1 MANVIGTAVVPS
13 AVVDALSPARV
24 GREFDALFESLF
36 DGGAELKLVGGAK
49 KRPRAFLAKYR
60 PRYRVS
66 LFDTTF
72 YLTGL
77 KDNPA
82 IRFFVAYV
90 VKRDAKARRFV
101 IRPRIFYKD
110 VSLVW
115 RCASHLVETA
125 DETWIGKGDTMSEWR
140 DGEEYVTSAEST
152 TDLPIELQSAL
163 DQLSRL
169 SKKIPKDDDA
179 LGLVLQ
185 ECNYDRILPFPEF
198 TAPRRKAASD
208 KRNLIHGGKSIARF
222 TRKNDPSSLKIAKGF
237 EPDFKHGLIETSLI
251 RSNLYGGDVKKHR
264 VLSTNRKVQ
273 YLFMQA
279 PRHVWIIPPQALT
292 SELSSFGLRTVDVVI
307 DENLCVPGFEYHFM
321 DDTQDPPA
329 LHTQIPEGFAGAAS
343 TEDPSRADA
352 SKWLDRLPVVQEF
365 RRVVR

>member
-1 MANVIGTAVVPS
+1 MAHLIGTAVVPS
-13 AVVDALSPARV
+13 AVVDAMSPAAVARA
-24 GREFDALFESLF
+24 FDALLN
-36 DGGAELKLVGGAK
+36 DGAELKLVGGAK
-49 KRPRAFLAKYR
+49 KRRRAFLKAYR
-60 PRYRVS
+60 PRHRVT

-82 IRFFVAYV
+82 IRFFVVYV
-90 VKRDAKARRFV
+90 VQRDARSKSFV

-115 RCASHLVETA
+115 RCASHIVETA
-125 DETWIGKGDTMSEWR
+125 DETWIGKGDTMCEWR

-169 SKKIPKDDDA
+169 SKRIPKDDVA

-185 ECNYDRILPFPEF
+185 ECNYDRILPYPEF
-198 TAPRRKAASD
+198 TTPRRKAV
-208 KRNLIHGGKSIARF
+208 RNSRNMINGGKSIARF
-222 TRKNDPSSLKIAKGF
+222 TRTSDPASLKITKGF
-237 EPDFKHGLIETSLI
+237 EPDFKHGLIETSSI
-251 RSNLYGGDVKKHR
+251 RSNLYGGEVKKHR
-264 VLSTNRKVQ
+264 ILSTNRKVQ
-273 YLFMQA
+273 YLFMHA

-292 SELSSFGLRTVDVVI
+292 TELSSFGLRTVDVLI

-321 DDTQDPPA
+321 DDTQHPPA
-329 LHTQIPEGFAGAAS
+329 LHTQIPHGFAGAAS
-343 TEDPSRADA
+343 AEDPSRADA
-352 SKWLDRLPVVQEF
+352 AKWLDRLPVVKEF
-365 RRVVR
+365 RRVIR

>member
-1 MANVIGTAVVPS
+1 MAILIGTAIVPS
-13 AVVDALSPARV
+13 AVADEMSPARV
-24 GREFDALFESLF
+24 AREFDALLNN
-36 DGGAELKLVGGAK
+36 GAELKLVGGAK
-49 KRPRAFLAKYR
+49 KKPKAFLKAYR
-60 PRYRVS
+60 PRFRVT
-66 LFDTTF
+66 LFDTAF

-82 IRFFVAYV
+82 IRFFVVYV
-90 VKRDAKARRFV
+90 VQQNKKTQQRV

-115 RCASHLVETA
+115 RCASHMVETA
-125 DETWIGKGDTMSEWR
+125 DETWIGKGDTMCEWR

-152 TDLPIELQSAL
+152 TDLPIELQAAL
-163 DQLSRL
+163 DTLSRA
-169 SKKIPKDDDA
+169 SRRIPKDDDA

-185 ECNYDRILPFPEF
+185 QCNYDRILPYPEF
-198 TAPRRKAASD
+198 TAPRRKAARNP
-208 KRNLIHGGKSIARF
+208 RNLIHGGKSIARF

-237 EPDFKHGLIETSLI
+237 EPDFKRGVIETSMI
-251 RSNLYGGDVKKHR
+251 RSNLYGGDVMKHR

-273 YLFMQA
+273 YLFMHA

-292 SELSSFGLRTVDVVI
+292 TDLSSFGLRTVDVVI

-329 LHTQIPEGFAGAAS
+329 LHTQIPEGYAGEPSA
-343 TEDPSRADA
+343 EDPSRADA
-352 SKWLDRLPVVQEF
+352 SKWIDRLPVVREF
-365 RRVVR
+365 RRMMG